1 MNTRLGLLA
10 PYLNESKGLLLDN
23 LQKHGLEDW
32 IMSVKLC
39 LSPLSKKIGK
49 EKGKLEQT
57 TVPFNTKK

>member
-57 TVPFNTKK
+57 TVPFDTKK